1 MIQHFLAQLQLQ
13 AQPKNN
19 DMNDNNDNNTND
31 DVKVEAKANDQKE
44 RQQSNQSQSTQA
56 THLDTPFKLPMQY
69 LPDDQLCAIDK
80 SVLSD
85 LELIEC
91 TKPVNNTNNSA
102 NDNTATES
110 RPMYAHVFQPQS
122 AFAKRYLG
130 MWAKQFTT
138 SVPHLQDMQR
148 FIASVSKTQDPTND
162 SDHDHDRIEAI
173 WTRIK
178 TDAAFRDKFNYI
190 DYAPLDM
197 LNRSPAFLQ
206 CYSMYNLF
214 SPLLSFLMP
223 VIMLIVPFFLLKL
236 QGVPIS
242 MPTYFGIIKM
252 MLSQHAVGKLIFD
265 MSSVSWDKRI
275 YILVSVVFYVV
286 QMYQN
291 VVSCHRFYRNTF
303 LVHDDLTAIRAYAEA
318 TIKKMC
324 AFAGH
329 ALTCG
334 GTFGP
339 FLSDLQKNRE
349 QLERMV
355 AALDRIDAPALTAKK
370 CLQIGYVMQQYYA
383 VFSDAG
389 IAACMQYSF
398 GFNAFAEHMAQFG
411 ALIASNKVAACDFV
425 SKSRTADAEDA
436 DAEDK
441 KKKDKK
447 KNKDKKKKE
456 EANCTTIVNGYYVA
470 TALNDDSSALGPV
483 KNTVSLDKRLVI
495 TGPNASGKTTILKM
509 TMLNILFSQQLG
521 YGFYEAGTRI
531 RPYHQLHSYLN
542 IPDTSGRDSLFQA
555 ESRRCKEILDKLT
568 EGQQATTGSSTGG
581 GQSPPVRHFC
591 IFDELYSGTNPYE
604 AIASA
609 YGYIMH
615 LAKHDSVDFMLTTH
629 YIQLCKL
636 FQQDESKSESDKREK
651 IANKAPSGTTTS
663 ENSNSN
669 SNSNSNYGT
678 NKIQNLHMEVAD
690 RGNYDFNYLYTLR
703 PGISSIKGG
712 IKVLYDLQY
721 PASIVD
727 ATRRIL
733 STL

>member
-1 MIQHFLAQLQLQ
+1 M
-13 AQPKNN
+13 
-19 DMNDNNDNNTND
+19 
-31 DVKVEAKANDQKE
+31 
-44 RQQSNQSQSTQA
+44 
-56 THLDTPFKLPMQY
+56 HLDTPFKLPMEY
-69 LPDDQLCAIDK
+69 LPEDQLCLIDK
-80 SVLSD
+80 SVLTD

-91 TKPVNNTNNSA
+91 TKQVNDTTSA
-102 NDNTATES
+102 KNDAKNEPES
-110 RPMYAHVFQPQS
+110 NESNDKSMYAHVFQPQS

-138 SVPHLQDMQR
+138 SVPHLQDTQR
-148 FIASVSKTQDPTND
+148 FIASVSKDKSRDDD
-162 SDHDHDRIEAI
+162 SLIDHDKIEAI

-178 TDAAFRDKFNYI
+178 TDASFRDKFNYI
-190 DYAPLDM
+190 DYAPLDA
-197 LNRSPAFLQ
+197 LNRSSTFLQ

-236 QGVPIS
+236 QGVPITL
-242 MPTYFGIIKM
+242 PTYFGIIKL
-252 MLSQHAVGKLIFD
+252 MLSQHAIGKLIFD
-265 MSSVSWDKRI
+265 MSAVSWDKRI
-275 YILVSVVFYVV
+275 YILVSVVFYIV

-303 LVHDDLTAIRAYAEA
+303 LVHDDLAAIRAYADA
-318 TIKKMC
+318 TIQKMRQ
-324 AFAGH
+324 FAAH
-329 ALTCG
+329 ALACG
-334 GTFGP
+334 DTYAP
-339 FLSDLQKNRE
+339 FAADLQKNRE

-355 AALDRIDAPALTAKK
+355 AALDRIDPPALTAKK

-383 VFSDAG
+383 VFSDAS

-398 GFNAFAEHMAQFG
+398 GFNAFAEHVAHFG
-411 ALIASNKVAACDFV
+411 ELLQSKRVAACDFV
-425 SKSRTADAEDA
+425 DEDKANAEQAQEQEQEKKDK
-436 DAEDK
+436 K
-441 KKKDKK
+441 KKKDKDNK
-447 KNKDKKKKE
+447 KDNKTTN
-456 EANCTTIVNGYYVA
+456 ATQCTEIVNGYYVA
-470 TALNDDSSALGPV
+470 TALSDDSSALGPV

-521 YGFYEAGTRI
+521 HGFYEAGTRI

-555 ESRRCKEILDKLT
+555 ESRRCKEILDKLSG
-568 EGQQATTGSSTGG
+568 GQQAPKTSTEE
-581 GQSPPVRHFC
+581 GQCGQRHFC

-615 LAKHDSVDFMLTTH
+615 LTKHDNVDFMLTTH

-636 FQQDESKSESDKREK
+636 FQPCKLFDQQKTESETDKREK
-651 IANKAPSGTTTS
+651 TAN
-663 ENSNSN
+663 NSTDVKEVKEVKEVNE
-669 SNSNSNYGT
+669 T
-678 NKIQNLHMEVAD
+678 NKIRNLHMDVAD
-690 RGNYDFNYLYTLR
+690 RGNYDFKYLYTLR
-703 PGISSIKGG
+703 PGISGIKGG

>member
-13 AQPKNN
+13 AHHPQDIPPKKNE
-19 DMNDNNDNNTND
+19 DAQT
-31 DVKVEAKANDQKE
+31 
-44 RQQSNQSQSTQA
+44 QSQSNDQQSTQSN
-56 THLDTPFKLPMQY
+56 HLDTPFKLPMQY

-80 SVLSD
+80 SVLAD

-91 TKPVNNTNNSA
+91 TNPVNNANSA
-102 NDNTATES
+102 NDNATES

-148 FIASVSKTQDPTND
+148 FIAAISKNPTQDPTND
-162 SDHDHDRIEAI
+162 SECDGIEAI

-178 TDAAFRDKFNYI
+178 TDAGFHDKFNFI

-197 LNRSPAFLQ
+197 LNRSPTFLQ

-214 SPLLSFLMP
+214 SPVLSFLMP

-236 QGVPIS
+236 QNIPIT
-242 MPTYFGIIKM
+242 MPTYFSIIKM
-252 MLSQHAVGKLIFD
+252 MLSQHAVGKLMFD
-265 MSSVSWDKRI
+265 MNAVGWDKRI
-275 YILVSVVFYVV
+275 YIMVSVVFYVV

-303 LVHDDLTAIRAYAEA
+303 LVHDDLAAIRAYAEA
-318 TIKKMC
+318 TIRKMR

-334 GTFGP
+334 DTIGP

-349 QLERMV
+349 QLECMV

-398 GFNAFAEHMAQFG
+398 GFNAFAEHMTHFG
-411 ALIASNKVAACDFV
+411 ALLASNKVSACEFV
-425 SKSRTADAEDA
+425 TKPKPEDA
-436 DAEDK
+436 DDNDDKNKKDK
-441 KKKDKK
+441 KDKKDKK
-447 KNKDKKKKE
+447 KKKKE
-456 EANCTTIVNGYYVA
+456 ETPANHSTIVNGYYVA
-470 TALNDDSSALGPV
+470 TAIDAANGLLTPV

-509 TMLNILFSQQLG
+509 TLLNILFSQQLG

-531 RPYHQLHSYLN
+531 CPYHQLHSYLN

-568 EGQQATTGSSTGG
+568 PGNDSDDICR
-581 GQSPPVRHFC
+581 RHFC

-615 LAKHDSVDFMLTTH
+615 LTKHDNVDFMLTTH

-636 FQQDESKSESDKREK
+636 FQQEKPNSESDKREK
-651 IANKAPSGTTTS
+651 INNNVNSEEPSIS
-663 ENSNSN
+663 EIS
-669 SNSNSNYGT
+669 GI

-703 PGISSIKGG
+703 PGISAIQGG

-721 PASIVD
+721 PASIVET
-727 ATRRIL
+727 TRRIL

>member
-1 MIQHFLAQLQLQ
+1 MIQHLLAKLHVSNMQQK
-13 AQPKNN
+13 PKESKEEPAHVSNASP
-19 DMNDNNDNNTND
+19 TNPD
-31 DVKVEAKANDQKE
+31 TNATNPTNANPTNSDAIKLD
-44 RQQSNQSQSTQA
+44 
-56 THLDTPFKLPMQY
+56 HLDTPFKLPMEY
-69 LPDDQLCAIDK
+69 LPQDQLCSIDK

-91 TKPVNNTNNSA
+91 TKQVNDTNYVKN
-102 NDNTATES
+102 ES
-110 RPMYAHVFQPQS
+110 NKSNESKSMYAHVFQPQS

-138 SVPHLQDMQR
+138 SVPHLQDTQR
-148 FIASVSKTQDPTND
+148 FIASVSKDND
-162 SDHDHDRIEAI
+162 DTLTDFDKVEAI

-178 TDAAFRDKFNYI
+178 TDASFRDKFNYI
-190 DYAPLDM
+190 DYAPLDA
-197 LNRSPAFLQ
+197 LNRSPTFLQ

-214 SPLLSFLMP
+214 SPVLSFLMP

-236 QGVPIS
+236 QGVPITL
-242 MPTYFGIIKM
+242 PTYFGIIKL
-252 MLSQHAVGKLIFD
+252 MLSQHAIGKLLFD
-265 MSSVSWDKRI
+265 MSSVGWDKRI

-303 LVHDDLTAIRAYAEA
+303 LVHADLAAIRAYADA
-318 TIKKMC
+318 TIHKMR
-324 AFAGH
+324 AFAAH

-334 GTFGP
+334 STYAP
-339 FLSDLQKNRE
+339 FAADLQANRE

-355 AALDRIDAPALTAKK
+355 AALDRIDPPALTAKK

-383 VFSDAG
+383 VFSDASV
-389 IAACMQYSF
+389 AACMQYSF
-398 GFNAFAEHMAQFG
+398 GFNAFAEHVAHFG
-411 ALIASNKVAACDFV
+411 ALLVSNKVAACEFINENPE
-425 SKSRTADAEDA
+425 KSEKPEKPEKPEKKDK
-436 DAEDK
+436 K
-441 KKKDKK
+441 KKKDKG
-447 KNKDKKKKE
+447 KE
-456 EANCTTIVNGYYVA
+456 EGKRNHTEIVNGYYVA
-470 TALNDDSSALGPV
+470 TALSDDSSALGPV

-521 YGFYEAGTRI
+521 HGFYEAGTRI

-568 EGQQATTGSSTGG
+568 GEVPTGTTAHWGQ
-581 GQSPPVRHFC
+581 RHFC

-615 LAKHDSVDFMLTTH
+615 LTKYDGVDFMLTTH

-636 FQQDESKSESDKREK
+636 FQSQKTESESNKGEK
-651 IANKAPSGTTTS
+651 IAN
-663 ENSNSN
+663 NSTDSAEVTEVNE
-669 SNSNSNYGT
+669 T
-678 NKIQNLHMEVAD
+678 NKIRNLHMDVAD
-690 RGNYDFNYLYTLR
+690 RGNYDFKYLYTLR
-703 PGISSIKGG
+703 PGISAIKGG

-721 PASIVD
+721 PASIINN
-727 ATRRIL
+727 TRRIL

>member
-1 MIQHFLAQLQLQ
+1 MIQQLLAQLQIQ
-13 AQPKNN
+13 KQQVHVQPDEKETEINEN
-19 DMNDNNDNNTND
+19 IEN
-31 DVKVEAKANDQKE
+31 ANP
-44 RQQSNQSQSTQA
+44 
-56 THLDTPFKLPMQY
+56 THLDTPFRLPMEY
-69 LPDDQLCAIDK
+69 LPNDQLCSIDK

-91 TKPVNNTNNSA
+91 TKQINDGICAESSA
-102 NDNTATES
+102 K
-110 RPMYAHVFQPQS
+110 PMYAHVFQPQS
-122 AFAKRYLG
+122 TFAKRYLG

-138 SVPHLQDMQR
+138 SVPFLQDTQR
-148 FIASVSKTQDPTND
+148 FIASISSSKALKHD
-162 SDHDHDRIEAI
+162 SDYDRIEGI

-178 TDAAFRDKFNYI
+178 TDGGFRDKFNYI

-197 LNRSPAFLQ
+197 LNRSPTFLQ

-236 QGVPIS
+236 QGVPITL
-242 MPTYFGIIKM
+242 PTYFGIIKM
-252 MLSQHAVGKLIFD
+252 MLSQHAIGKLLFD

-303 LVHDDLTAIRAYAEA
+303 LVHEDLGAIRAYADA
-318 TIKKMC
+318 TIARMRE
-324 AFAGH
+324 FANH
-329 ALTCG
+329 ARTCG
-334 GTFGP
+334 DTFGP
-339 FLSDLQKNRE
+339 FVSDLDHNRE

-398 GFNAFAEHMAQFG
+398 GFNAYAEHMSHFVELVQ
-411 ALIASNKVAACDFV
+411 NKRVSACEFV
-425 SKSRTADAEDA
+425 SKSKAED
-436 DAEDK
+436 DKIHNDNDIK

-447 KNKDKKKKE
+447 KKKKKAE
-456 EANCTTIVNGYYVA
+456 DAAHSVIVNGYYVA
-470 TALNDDSSALGPV
+470 TALNDESNESNDKSNPV
-483 KNTVSLDKRLVI
+483 KNTVTLDKRLVI

-521 YGFYEAGTRI
+521 HGFYEAGTRI
-531 RPYHQLHSYLN
+531 CPYDQLHSYLN

-568 EGQQATTGSSTGG
+568 G

-609 YGYIMH
+609 YGYITH
-615 LAKHDSVDFMLTTH
+615 LTKLDNVDFMLTTH

-636 FQQDESKSESDKREK
+636 FESESESDKREK
-651 IANKAPSGTTTS
+651 IGN
-663 ENSNSN
+663 NSNTN
-669 SNSNSNYGT
+669 STNE

-690 RGNYDFNYLYTLR
+690 RGNYDFKYLYTLR
-703 PGISSIKGG
+703 PGISAIKGG

-721 PASIVD
+721 PASIVET
-727 ATRRIL
+727 TRRIL
-733 STL
+733 SAL

>member
-1 MIQHFLAQLQLQ
+1 
-13 AQPKNN
+13 
-19 DMNDNNDNNTND
+19 
-31 DVKVEAKANDQKE
+31 
-44 RQQSNQSQSTQA
+44 
-56 THLDTPFKLPMQY
+56 
-69 LPDDQLCAIDK
+69 
-80 SVLSD
+80 
-85 LELIEC
+85 LI
-91 TKPVNNTNNSA
+91 
-102 NDNTATES
+102 
-110 RPMYAHVFQPQS
+110 
-122 AFAKRYLG
+122 
-130 MWAKQFTT
+130 
-138 SVPHLQDMQR
+138 
-148 FIASVSKTQDPTND
+148 
-162 SDHDHDRIEAI
+162 DHDKIEAI

-178 TDAAFRDKFNYI
+178 TDASFRDKFNYI
-190 DYAPLDM
+190 DYAPLDA
-197 LNRSPAFLQ
+197 LNRSPTFLQ

-236 QGVPIS
+236 QGVPITL
-242 MPTYFGIIKM
+242 PTYFGIIKM
-252 MLSQHAVGKLIFD
+252 MLSQHAIGKLIFD
-265 MSSVSWDKRI
+265 MSSVGWDKRI
-275 YILVSVVFYVV
+275 YILVSVVFYIV

-303 LVHDDLTAIRAYAEA
+303 LVHADLAAIRAYTDA
-318 TIKKMC
+318 TIHKMR
-324 AFAGH
+324 AFAAH
-329 ALTCG
+329 ALACG
-334 GTFGP
+334 NTYAP
-339 FLSDLQKNRE
+339 FAADLQKNQE

-355 AALDRIDAPALTAKK
+355 AALDRIDPPALTAKK

-383 VFSDAG
+383 VFSDAS

-398 GFNAFAEHMAQFG
+398 GFNAFAEHVAHFG
-411 ALIASNKVAACDFV
+411 ALLHANKVAACEFINGEDQNN
-425 SKSRTADAEDA
+425 ADKEENKD
-436 DAEDK
+436 

-447 KNKDKKKKE
+447 KNKKKKE
-456 EANCTTIVNGYYVA
+456 EGKEGKQPRNHTEIVNGYYVA
-470 TALNDDSSALGPV
+470 TALSDDSSALGPV

-521 YGFYEAGTRI
+521 HGFYEAGTRI

-568 EGQQATTGSSTGG
+568 PS
-581 GQSPPVRHFC
+581 RHFC

-615 LAKHDSVDFMLTTH
+615 LTKHDNVDFMLTTH

-636 FQQDESKSESDKREK
+636 FQSQKTESESDKREK
-651 IANKAPSGTTTS
+651 IAINS
-663 ENSNSN
+663 EVNE
-669 SNSNSNYGT
+669 T
-678 NKIQNLHMEVAD
+678 NKIRNLHMDVAD
-690 RGNYDFNYLYTLR
+690 RGNYDFKYLYTLR
-703 PGISSIKGG
+703 PGISAIKGG

-733 STL
+733 TSL

>member
-1 MIQHFLAQLQLQ
+1 MQEE
-13 AQPKNN
+13 PKEPKEPNEPKETKESQEPE
-19 DMNDNNDNNTND
+19 NTNN
-31 DVKVEAKANDQKE
+31 VIN
-44 RQQSNQSQSTQA
+44 A
-56 THLDTPFKLPMQY
+56 TNVTNPTNPTNPTIHLDTPFKLPMEY
-69 LPDDQLCAIDK
+69 LPEDQLCPIDK

-91 TKPVNNTNNSA
+91 TKQVNDTSSTNNES
-102 NDNTATES
+102 NDKS
-110 RPMYAHVFQPQS
+110 MYAHVFQPQS

-138 SVPHLQDMQR
+138 SVPHLQDTQR
-148 FIASVSKTQDPTND
+148 FIASVSKDKSRDDD
-162 SDHDHDRIEAI
+162 SLIDYNKIEAI

-178 TDAAFRDKFNYI
+178 TDTSFRDKFNYI
-190 DYAPLDM
+190 DYTPLDM
-197 LNRSPAFLQ
+197 LNRSPTFLQ

-236 QGVPIS
+236 QGVPITL
-242 MPTYFGIIKM
+242 PTYFGIIKL

-265 MSSVSWDKRI
+265 MSSVGWDKRI
-275 YILVSVVFYVV
+275 YILVSVVFYIV

-303 LVHDDLTAIRAYAEA
+303 LVHDDLAAIRAYADA
-318 TIKKMC
+318 TIKKMRQ
-324 AFAGH
+324 FAAH
-329 ALTCG
+329 AITCG
-334 GTFGP
+334 DTFAP
-339 FLSDLQKNRE
+339 FAADLQKNRE

-355 AALDRIDAPALTAKK
+355 AALDRIDPPALTAKK

-383 VFSDAG
+383 VFSDAS

-398 GFNAFAEHMAQFG
+398 GFNAFAEHVAHFG
-411 ALIASNKVAACDFV
+411 ELLQNKRVAACEFV
-425 SKSRTADAEDA
+425 NTDQDKSKADQDS
-436 DAEDK
+436 DKPKK

-447 KNKDKKKKE
+447 KEEEDKKKE
-456 EANCTTIVNGYYVA
+456 EDDTVGHSRIVNGYYVA
-470 TALNDDSSALGPV
+470 TVVTDGDEPV

-521 YGFYEAGTRI
+521 HGFYEAGTRI

-568 EGQQATTGSSTGG
+568 GVPSG
-581 GQSPPVRHFC
+581 GQSPSVRHFC

-615 LAKHDSVDFMLTTH
+615 LTKHSNVDFMLTTH

-636 FQQDESKSESDKREK
+636 FEQQNSNSDSDKGEK
-651 IANKAPSGTTTS
+651 IANKSDLNECNES
-663 ENSNSN
+663 
-669 SNSNSNYGT
+669 
-678 NKIQNLHMEVAD
+678 NKIRNLHMEVAD
-690 RGNYDFNYLYTLR
+690 RGNYDFKYLYALR
-703 PGISSIKGG
+703 PGISAIKGG

-727 ATRRIL
+727 TTRHIL

>member
-1 MIQHFLAQLQLQ
+1 MIQHLLAKFQETQCD
-13 AQPKNN
+13 ANASMPNAN
-19 DMNDNNDNNTND
+19 PTN
-31 DVKVEAKANDQKE
+31 ANP
-44 RQQSNQSQSTQA
+44 S
-56 THLDTPFKLPMQY
+56 HLDTPFKLPMEY
-69 LPDDQLCAIDK
+69 LPKDQLCSIDK

-91 TKPVNNTNNSA
+91 TKTVNDSA
-102 NDNTATES
+102 NVKNDANESNTTS
-110 RPMYAHVFQPQS
+110 KSMYAHVFQPQS

-138 SVPHLQDMQR
+138 SVPHLQDTQR
-148 FIASVSKTQDPTND
+148 FIAAISKDKPEDGSLND
-162 SDHDHDRIEAI
+162 FDKVEAI

-178 TDAAFRDKFNYI
+178 TDAAFREKFNYI
-190 DYAPLDM
+190 DYAPLDA
-197 LNRSPAFLQ
+197 LNRSPTFLQ

-214 SPLLSFLMP
+214 SPVLSFLMP

-236 QGVPIS
+236 QGVPITL
-242 MPTYFGIIKM
+242 PTYFGIIKL
-252 MLSQHAVGKLIFD
+252 MLSQHAIGKLIFD

-275 YILVSVVFYVV
+275 YILVSVVFYFV

-303 LVHDDLTAIRAYAEA
+303 IVHDDLAAIRAYADA
-318 TIKKMC
+318 TIQRMR
-324 AFAGH
+324 AFAAH

-334 GTFGP
+334 DTFAP
-339 FLSDLQKNRE
+339 FAADLNRTRE

-355 AALDRIDAPALTAKK
+355 AALDRIDPPGLTAKK
-370 CLQIGYVMQQYYA
+370 CLQIGYVMEQYYA
-383 VFSDAG
+383 VFSDATVSS
-389 IAACMQYSF
+389 CMQYSF
-398 GFNAFAEHMAQFG
+398 GFNAFAEHVAHFG
-411 ALIASNKVAACDFV
+411 ALLTSNKVAACDFIEE
-425 SKSRTADAEDA
+425 KN
-436 DAEDK
+436 DK
-441 KKKDKK
+441 NKDKNNGNKKDKKKDKK
-447 KNKDKKKKE
+447 KE
-456 EANCTTIVNGYYVA
+456 EEDTNHSKIVNGYYVA
-470 TALNDDSSALGPV
+470 TVLSNESSEAGPV

-521 YGFYEAGTRI
+521 HGFYEAGTRI

-568 EGQQATTGSSTGG
+568 GSTPPSGG
-581 GQSPPVRHFC
+581 VRHFC

-615 LAKHDSVDFMLTTH
+615 LTKHDNVDFMLTTH

-636 FQQDESKSESDKREK
+636 FQPCKLLQQEKPNSESDKGEK
-651 IANKAPSGTTTS
+651 IKEYSSEPSFGS
-663 ENSNSN
+663 SNI
-669 SNSNSNYGT
+669 
-678 NKIQNLHMEVAD
+678 KNLHMEVAD
-690 RGNYDFNYLYTLR
+690 RGNYDFKYLYTLR
-703 PGISSIKGG
+703 PGISAIKGG

-727 ATRRIL
+727 DTRRIL

>member
-1 MIQHFLAQLQLQ
+1 M
-13 AQPKNN
+13 
-19 DMNDNNDNNTND
+19 
-31 DVKVEAKANDQKE
+31 E
-44 RQQSNQSQSTQA
+44 
-56 THLDTPFKLPMQY
+56 Y
-69 LPDDQLCAIDK
+69 LPKDQLCSIDK

-91 TKPVNNTNNSA
+91 TKTVNDSA
-102 NDNTATES
+102 NVKNDANESNTTS
-110 RPMYAHVFQPQS
+110 KSMYAHVFQPQS

-138 SVPHLQDMQR
+138 SVPHLQDTQR
-148 FIASVSKTQDPTND
+148 FIAAISKDKPEDGSLND
-162 SDHDHDRIEAI
+162 FDKVEAI

-178 TDAAFRDKFNYI
+178 TDAAFREKFNYI
-190 DYAPLDM
+190 DYAPLDA
-197 LNRSPAFLQ
+197 LNRSPTFLQ

-236 QGVPIS
+236 QGVPITL
-242 MPTYFGIIKM
+242 PTYFGIIKL
-252 MLSQHAVGKLIFD
+252 MLSQHAIGKLIFD

-303 LVHDDLTAIRAYAEA
+303 IVHDDLAAIRAYADA
-318 TIKKMC
+318 TIQRMR
-324 AFAGH
+324 AFAAH

-334 GTFGP
+334 DTFAP
-339 FLSDLQKNRE
+339 FAADLNRTRE

-355 AALDRIDAPALTAKK
+355 AALDRIDPPGLTAKK
-370 CLQIGYVMQQYYA
+370 CLQIGYVMEQYYA
-383 VFSDAG
+383 VFSDATVSS
-389 IAACMQYSF
+389 CMQYSF
-398 GFNAFAEHMAQFG
+398 GFNAFAEHVAHFG
-411 ALIASNKVAACDFV
+411 ALLTSNKVAACDFIEE
-425 SKSRTADAEDA
+425 KN
-436 DAEDK
+436 DK
-441 KKKDKK
+441 NKDKNNGNKKDKK
-447 KNKDKKKKE
+447 KDKKKKE
-456 EANCTTIVNGYYVA
+456 EEDPNHSKIVNGYYVA
-470 TALNDDSSALGPV
+470 TVLSNESSEAGPV

-521 YGFYEAGTRI
+521 HGFYEAGTRI

-568 EGQQATTGSSTGG
+568 GSTPPSGG
-581 GQSPPVRHFC
+581 VRHFC

-615 LAKHDSVDFMLTTH
+615 LTKHDNVDFMLTTH

-636 FQQDESKSESDKREK
+636 FQPCKLLQPEKPNSESDKGEK
-651 IANKAPSGTTTS
+651 IKEYSSEPSFGS
-663 ENSNSN
+663 SNIN
-669 SNSNSNYGT
+669 
-678 NKIQNLHMEVAD
+678 NLHMEVAD
-690 RGNYDFNYLYTLR
+690 RGNYDFKYLYTLR
-703 PGISSIKGG
+703 PGISAIKGG

-727 ATRRIL
+727 DTRRIL

>member
-1 MIQHFLAQLQLQ
+1 MILAKFQV
-13 AQPKNN
+13 KK
-19 DMNDNNDNNTND
+19 DTNETNET
-31 DVKVEAKANDQKE
+31 KEAYPGKAV
-44 RQQSNQSQSTQA
+44 
-56 THLDTPFKLPMQY
+56 HLDTPFKLPIEY
-69 LPDDQLCAIDK
+69 LPKEQLHSIDK

-91 TKPVNNTNNSA
+91 TKQVNNNSNSNSNNNNNA
-102 NDNTATES
+102 NNANNATES
-110 RPMYAHVFQPQS
+110 KSMYTHVFQPQS

-138 SVPHLQDMQR
+138 SVPHLQDTQR
-148 FIASVSKTQDPTND
+148 FIAAISKDKDKDKPDENSLID
-162 SDHDHDRIEAI
+162 YDKIEAI

-178 TDAAFRDKFNYI
+178 TDASFRDKFNYI

-197 LNRSPAFLQ
+197 LNRSSAFLQ
-206 CYSMYNLF
+206 FYSIYNLF

-242 MPTYFGIIKM
+242 MPTYFGIIKL
-252 MLSQHAVGKLIFD
+252 MLSQHAIGKLIFD
-265 MSSVSWDKRI
+265 MSSVGWDKRI

-303 LVHDDLTAIRAYAEA
+303 LVHDDLAAIRAYADA
-318 TIKKMC
+318 TIKKMR
-324 AFAGH
+324 AFAAH
-329 ALTCG
+329 ALTSG
-334 GTFGP
+334 DTFAP
-339 FLSDLQKNRE
+339 FAADLQKNRE

-355 AALDRIDAPALTAKK
+355 AALDCIDPPGLSVKK
-370 CLQIGYVMQQYYA
+370 CMQIGYVMQQYYA

-398 GFNAFAEHMAQFG
+398 GFNAFAEHVTHFG
-411 ALIASNKVAACDFV
+411 ELLQAKRVSACEFTDIAKANNSNNSNNS
-425 SKSRTADAEDA
+425 SKKDKK
-436 DAEDK
+436 DK

-447 KNKDKKKKE
+447 KE
-456 EANCTTIVNGYYVA
+456 EEEEEEDALGHTKIVNGYYVA
-470 TALNDDSSALGPV
+470 TVVSDGLQPV
-483 KNTVSLDKRLVI
+483 KNTVSLNKRLVI

-531 RPYHQLHSYLN
+531 HPYHHLHSYLN

-555 ESRRCKEILDKLT
+555 ESRRCKEILDKL
-568 EGQQATTGSSTGG
+568 SGG
-581 GQSPPVRHFC
+581 KRHFC

-609 YGYIMH
+609 YGYITH
-615 LAKHDSVDFMLTTH
+615 LNKNVNVDFMLTTH

-636 FQQDESKSESDKREK
+636 FEQQKTDSESDKREK
-651 IANKAPSGTTTS
+651 IV
-663 ENSNSN
+663 
-669 SNSNSNYGT
+669 
-678 NKIQNLHMEVAD
+678 NKINTINTINTIKNLHMEVTD
-690 RGNYDFNYLYTLR
+690 RGDYDFKYLYTLR
-703 PGISSIKGG
+703 PGISTIKGG
-712 IKVLYDLQY
+712 VKVLYDLQY
-721 PASIVD
+721 PAAIIDV
-727 ATRRIL
+727 TREIL
-733 STL
+733 KTI

>member
-1 MIQHFLAQLQLQ
+1 MIQHLLAKLQIQ
-13 AQPKNN
+13 KQQPH
-19 DMNDNNDNNTND
+19 
-31 DVKVEAKANDQKE
+31 VQKE
-44 RQQSNQSQSTQA
+44 EPDEKETEIKENIA
-56 THLDTPFKLPMQY
+56 NVENVNVLNPTHLDTPFKLPMEY
-69 LPDDQLCAIDK
+69 LPNDQLCSIDK

-91 TKPVNNTNNSA
+91 TKQINNGT
-102 NDNTATES
+102 TVTES
-110 RPMYAHVFQPQS
+110 SAKPMYAHVFQPQS

-138 SVPHLQDMQR
+138 SVPHLQDTQR
-148 FIASVSKTQDPTND
+148 FIASVSGSKALKHD
-162 SDHDHDRIEAI
+162 SDYDRIEAI

-197 LNRSPAFLQ
+197 LNRSPTFLQ

-214 SPLLSFLMP
+214 SPVLSFLMP

-236 QGVPIS
+236 QGVPIT

-252 MLSQHAVGKLIFD
+252 MLSQHAIGKLLFD

-303 LVHDDLTAIRAYAEA
+303 LVHDDLATIRAYADD
-318 TIKKMC
+318 TIHKMRE
-324 AFAGH
+324 FA
-329 ALTCG
+329 ANARVAG
-334 GTFGP
+334 GTYVP
-339 FLSDLQKNRE
+339 FLSDLDRNRE
-349 QLERMV
+349 QMERMV

-389 IAACMQYSF
+389 IASCMQYSF
-398 GFNAFAEHMAQFG
+398 GFNAFAEHMAHFG
-411 ALIASNKVAACDFV
+411 TLLREGHVAACDFIDRAKMQDE
-425 SKSRTADAEDA
+425 SQQSPPKQ
-436 DAEDK
+436 
-441 KKKDKK
+441 KDKK
-447 KNKDKKKKE
+447 KRDKKDKQDKNNN
-456 EANCTTIVNGYYVA
+456 AGNHSIIVNGYYIA
-470 TALNDDSSALGPV
+470 TAINEESHNESNDTNGPI

-521 YGFYEAGTRI
+521 YGFYETGTRI
-531 RPYHQLHSYLN
+531 CPYHQLHSYLN

-568 EGQQATTGSSTGG
+568 LTSDTGNDC
-581 GQSPPVRHFC
+581 RHFC

-615 LAKHDSVDFMLTTH
+615 LAKHDNVDFMLTTH

-636 FQQDESKSESDKREK
+636 FESESATTPSDRGDK
-651 IANKAPSGTTTS
+651 IH
-663 ENSNSN
+663 
-669 SNSNSNYGT
+669 
-678 NKIQNLHMEVAD
+678 NLHMEVAD
-690 RGNYDFNYLYTLR
+690 RGNYDFKYLYTLR
-703 PGISSIKGG
+703 PGISGIKGG

-721 PASIVD
+721 PASIVET
-727 ATRRIL
+727 TRRIL
-733 STL
+733 SAI

>member
-1 MIQHFLAQLQLQ
+1 MIQHLLARLQLKPQ
-13 AQPKNN
+13 
-19 DMNDNNDNNTND
+19 
-31 DVKVEAKANDQKE
+31 VKQDHAQKE
-44 RQQSNQSQSTQA
+44 EPAEKETGDVPNA
-56 THLDTPFKLPMQY
+56 NAKLTHLNTPFKLPMEY
-69 LPDDQLCAIDK
+69 LGKDLLHAIDK

-91 TKPVNNTNNSA
+91 TKPVNNTNSANTNA
-102 NDNTATES
+102 NDNANES
-110 RPMYAHVFQPQS
+110 KPMYNHVFQPQS
-122 AFAKRYLG
+122 TFAKRYLG

-138 SVPHLQDMQR
+138 SVPFLQDTQR
-148 FIASVSKTQDPTND
+148 FIASVSKTQSQTCQT
-162 SDHDHDRIEAI
+162 DHDQIETI

-178 TDAAFRDKFNYI
+178 TDAGFHDKFNYI

-197 LNRSPAFLQ
+197 LNRSPTFLQ

-214 SPLLSFLMP
+214 SPVLSFLMP
-223 VIMLIVPFFLLKL
+223 VLMLIVPFFLLKI
-236 QGVPIS
+236 QGIPIT
-242 MPTYFGIIKM
+242 MPKYFGIIKM
-252 MLSQHAVGKLIFD
+252 MLSQHAVGKLLFD

-275 YILVSVVFYVV
+275 YILVSAVFYVV

-303 LVHDDLTAIRAYAEA
+303 LVHNDLVAIRAYADE
-318 TIKKMC
+318 TIKKMRE
-324 AFAGH
+324 FAGH

-334 GTFGP
+334 DTFGP
-339 FLSDLQKNRE
+339 FLSDLNHNRE

-355 AALDRIDAPALTAKK
+355 AALDRIDALALTAKK

-411 ALIASNKVAACDFV
+411 ALIQNKRVAACDFV
-425 SKSRTADAEDA
+425 AKPKPKTKDE
-436 DAEDK
+436 EVQP

-447 KNKDKKKKE
+447 RDKKRDNQKKAE
-456 EANCTTIVNGYYVA
+456 EDAVQGTIIVNGYYVA
-470 TALNDDSSALGPV
+470 TVVNDSVDDDAEIGPV
-483 KNTVSLDKRLVI
+483 KNTVSLGKRLVI

-521 YGFYEAGTRI
+521 YGFYESGTRI
-531 RPYHQLHSYLN
+531 CPYHQLHSYLN

-568 EGQQATTGSSTGG
+568 STNDDGDADANC
-581 GQSPPVRHFC
+581 RHLC

-615 LAKHDSVDFMLTTH
+615 LTKHDNVDFMLTTH

-636 FQQDESKSESDKREK
+636 FESDKREK
-651 IANKAPSGTTTS
+651 IGDNSGTEPNEKET
-663 ENSNSN
+663 NSL
-669 SNSNSNYGT
+669 

-690 RGNYDFNYLYTLR
+690 RGNYDFKYLYTLR
-703 PGISSIKGG
+703 PGISVIKGG
-712 IKVLYDLQY
+712 VKVLYDLQY
-721 PASIVD
+721 PASIVET
-727 ATRRIL
+727 TRRIL
-733 STL
+733 SAI

>member
-1 MIQHFLAQLQLQ
+1 MHYLLSFVVVNQMIQHFLAQLQLQ

-31 DVKVEAKANDQKE
+31 DVKVEAKANEKANE
-44 RQQSNQSQSTQA
+44 KAN
-56 THLDTPFKLPMQY
+56 HLHTPFKLPMQY
-69 LPDDQLCAIDK
+69 LPDDQLCTIDK
-80 SVLSD
+80 SVLAD

-91 TKPVNNTNNSA
+91 TKPVNNTNSA

-110 RPMYAHVFQPQS
+110 RPMYAHMFQPQS

-138 SVPHLQDMQR
+138 SVPHLQDTQR
-148 FIASVSKTQDPTND
+148 FIAAISKNHPQDPTTND
-162 SDHDHDRIEAI
+162 SDSDHDRIEAI

-178 TDAAFRDKFNYI
+178 TDASFHDKFNYI

-197 LNRSPAFLQ
+197 LNRSPTFLQ

-236 QGVPIS
+236 QGVTITMS
-242 MPTYFGIIKM
+242 AYFGIIKM
-252 MLSQHAVGKLIFD
+252 MLSQHAVGKLLFD
-265 MSSVSWDKRI
+265 MSAVGWDKRI

-303 LVHDDLTAIRAYAEA
+303 LVHEDLAAIRTYANE
-318 TIKKMC
+318 TIRKMRE
-324 AFAGH
+324 FINH

-334 GTFGP
+334 DTYAP
-339 FLSDLQKNRE
+339 FVSELDRNRE

-355 AALDRIDAPALTAKK
+355 AALDRVDAPALTAKK

-398 GFNAFAEHMAQFG
+398 GFNAFAEHMVHFG
-411 ALIASNKVAACDFV
+411 ALIREGRVSACDFV
-425 SKSRTADAEDA
+425 SKSKTEDA
-436 DAEDK
+436 DDDNDDK
-441 KKKDKK
+441 KKKDA
-447 KNKDKKKKE
+447 KKKKKKG
-456 EANCTTIVNGYYVA
+456 EAATHESNHTKIVNGYYVA
-470 TALNDDSSALGPV
+470 TAINESDNASDGGGPV

-521 YGFYEAGTRI
+521 HGFYEAGTRI
-531 RPYHQLHSYLN
+531 CPYHQLHSYLN

-555 ESRRCKEILDKLT
+555 ESRRCK
-568 EGQQATTGSSTGG
+568 
-581 GQSPPVRHFC
+581 
-591 IFDELYSGTNPYE
+591 
-604 AIASA
+604 
-609 YGYIMH
+609 
-615 LAKHDSVDFMLTTH
+615 
-629 YIQLCKL
+629 
-636 FQQDESKSESDKREK
+636 
-651 IANKAPSGTTTS
+651 
-663 ENSNSN
+663 
-669 SNSNSNYGT
+669 
-678 NKIQNLHMEVAD
+678 
-690 RGNYDFNYLYTLR
+690 
-703 PGISSIKGG
+703 
-712 IKVLYDLQY
+712 
-721 PASIVD
+721 
-727 ATRRIL
+727 
-733 STL
+733 

>member
-1 MIQHFLAQLQLQ
+1 M
-13 AQPKNN
+13 
-19 DMNDNNDNNTND
+19 
-31 DVKVEAKANDQKE
+31 E
-44 RQQSNQSQSTQA
+44 
-56 THLDTPFKLPMQY
+56 Y
-69 LPDDQLCAIDK
+69 LPEDQLCPIDK

-91 TKPVNNTNNSA
+91 TKQVNDTSSTNNES
-102 NDNTATES
+102 NDKS
-110 RPMYAHVFQPQS
+110 MYAHVFQPQS

-138 SVPHLQDMQR
+138 SVPHLQDTQR
-148 FIASVSKTQDPTND
+148 FIASVSKDKSRDDD
-162 SDHDHDRIEAI
+162 SLIDFDKVEAI

-178 TDAAFRDKFNYI
+178 TDASFRDKFNYI
-190 DYAPLDM
+190 DYAPLDA
-197 LNRSPAFLQ
+197 LNRSPTFLQ

-214 SPLLSFLMP
+214 SPVLSFLMP

-236 QGVPIS
+236 QGVPITL
-242 MPTYFGIIKM
+242 PAYFGIIKM
-252 MLSQHAVGKLIFD
+252 MLSQHAIGKLIFD
-265 MSSVSWDKRI
+265 MSSVGWDKRI
-275 YILVSVVFYVV
+275 YILVSVVFYIV

-303 LVHDDLTAIRAYAEA
+303 LVHADLAAIRAYADA
-318 TIKKMC
+318 TIHKMRT
-324 AFAGH
+324 FAAH
-329 ALTCG
+329 ALACG
-334 GTFGP
+334 ETYAP
-339 FLSDLQKNRE
+339 FAADLQRNRE

-355 AALDRIDAPALTAKK
+355 AALDRIDPPALTAKK

-383 VFSDAG
+383 VFSDAS

-398 GFNAFAEHMAQFG
+398 GFNAFAEHVAHFG
-411 ALIASNKVAACDFV
+411 ELLQNKRVAACEFIN
-425 SKSRTADAEDA
+425 EDQ
-436 DAEDK
+436 DNQDNQPDK
-441 KKKDKK
+441 NKKKDKK
-447 KNKDKKKKE
+447 KDKKKEKKKE
-456 EANCTTIVNGYYVA
+456 EAHSKIVNGYYLA
-470 TALNDDSSALGPV
+470 TVVTDGDEPV

-521 YGFYEAGTRI
+521 HGFYEAGTRI

-555 ESRRCKEILDKLT
+555 ESRRCKEILDKLSG
-568 EGQQATTGSSTGG
+568 E
-581 GQSPPVRHFC
+581 QSPPVRHFC

-615 LAKHDSVDFMLTTH
+615 LTKHDNVDFMLTTH

-636 FQQDESKSESDKREK
+636 FQSQNSKSESDKGEK
-651 IANKAPSGTTTS
+651 IAN
-663 ENSNSN
+663 NSTEVKEVNE
-669 SNSNSNYGT
+669 T
-678 NKIQNLHMEVAD
+678 NKIRNLHMDVAD
-690 RGNYDFNYLYTLR
+690 RGNYDFKYLYTLR
-703 PGISSIKGG
+703 PGISAIKGG

-733 STL
+733 TSL

>member
-1 MIQHFLAQLQLQ
+1 M
-13 AQPKNN
+13 
-19 DMNDNNDNNTND
+19 
-31 DVKVEAKANDQKE
+31 E
-44 RQQSNQSQSTQA
+44 
-56 THLDTPFKLPMQY
+56 Y
-69 LPDDQLCAIDK
+69 LPKDQLCSIDK

-91 TKPVNNTNNSA
+91 TKTVNDSA
-102 NDNTATES
+102 NVKNDANESNTTS
-110 RPMYAHVFQPQS
+110 KSMYAHVFQPQS

-138 SVPHLQDMQR
+138 SVPHLQDTQR
-148 FIASVSKTQDPTND
+148 FIAAISKDKPEDGSLND
-162 SDHDHDRIEAI
+162 FDKVEAI

-178 TDAAFRDKFNYI
+178 TDAAFREKFNYI
-190 DYAPLDM
+190 DYAPLDA
-197 LNRSPAFLQ
+197 LNRSPTFLQ

-214 SPLLSFLMP
+214 SPVLSFLMP

-236 QGVPIS
+236 QGVPITL
-242 MPTYFGIIKM
+242 PTYFGIIKL
-252 MLSQHAVGKLIFD
+252 MLSQHAIGKLIFD

-303 LVHDDLTAIRAYAEA
+303 IVHDDLAAIRAYADA
-318 TIKKMC
+318 TIQRMR
-324 AFAGH
+324 AFAAH

-334 GTFGP
+334 DTFAP
-339 FLSDLQKNRE
+339 FAADLNRTRE

-355 AALDRIDAPALTAKK
+355 AALDRIDPPGLTAKK
-370 CLQIGYVMQQYYA
+370 CLQIGYVMEQYYA
-383 VFSDAG
+383 VFSDATVSS
-389 IAACMQYSF
+389 CMQYSF
-398 GFNAFAEHMAQFG
+398 GFNAFAEHVAHFG
-411 ALIASNKVAACDFV
+411 ALLTSNKVAACDFIEE
-425 SKSRTADAEDA
+425 KN
-436 DAEDK
+436 DK
-441 KKKDKK
+441 NKDKNNGNKKDKK
-447 KNKDKKKKE
+447 KDKKKKE
-456 EANCTTIVNGYYVA
+456 EEDPNHSKIVNGYYVA
-470 TALNDDSSALGPV
+470 TVLSNESSEAGPV

-521 YGFYEAGTRI
+521 HGFYEAGTRI

-568 EGQQATTGSSTGG
+568 GSTPPSGG
-581 GQSPPVRHFC
+581 VRHFC

-615 LAKHDSVDFMLTTH
+615 LTKHDNVDFMLTTH

-636 FQQDESKSESDKREK
+636 FQPCKLLQPEKPNSESDKGEK
-651 IANKAPSGTTTS
+651 IKEYSSEPSFGS
-663 ENSNSN
+663 SNIN
-669 SNSNSNYGT
+669 
-678 NKIQNLHMEVAD
+678 NLHMEVAD
-690 RGNYDFNYLYTLR
+690 RGNYDFKYLYTLR
-703 PGISSIKGG
+703 PGISAIKGG

-727 ATRRIL
+727 DTRRIL

>member
-1 MIQHFLAQLQLQ
+1 MIQHLLAKFHVSNMQ
-13 AQPKNN
+13 
-19 DMNDNNDNNTND
+19 
-31 DVKVEAKANDQKE
+31 EEQKE
-44 RQQSNQSQSTQA
+44 THEPDTSPKPDAMNLD
-56 THLDTPFKLPMQY
+56 HLDTPFKLPMEY
-69 LPDDQLCAIDK
+69 LPQDQLCPIDK

-91 TKPVNNTNNSA
+91 TKQVNDTTSA
-102 NDNTATES
+102 KNDANES
-110 RPMYAHVFQPQS
+110 NDKSMYAHVFQPQS

-138 SVPHLQDMQR
+138 SVPHLQDTQR
-148 FIASVSKTQDPTND
+148 FIASVSKDKD
-162 SDHDHDRIEAI
+162 KLDHGADFDKLEAI

-178 TDAAFRDKFNYI
+178 TDASFRDKFNYI
-190 DYAPLDM
+190 DYAPLDA
-197 LNRSPAFLQ
+197 LNRSPTFLQ

-214 SPLLSFLMP
+214 SPVLSFLMP

-236 QGVPIS
+236 QGVPITL
-242 MPTYFGIIKM
+242 PTYFGIIKL
-252 MLSQHAVGKLIFD
+252 MLSQHAIGKLMFD
-265 MSSVSWDKRI
+265 MSSVGWDKRI

-303 LVHDDLTAIRAYAEA
+303 LVHDDLAAIRAYADA
-318 TIKKMC
+318 TIHKMRT
-324 AFAGH
+324 FAAH

-334 GTFGP
+334 STFAP
-339 FLSDLQKNRE
+339 FATDLQKNRE

-355 AALDRIDAPALTAKK
+355 AALDRIDPPALTAKK

-383 VFSDAG
+383 VFSNAS

-398 GFNAFAEHMAQFG
+398 GFNAFAEHVAHFG
-411 ALIASNKVAACDFV
+411 ELLQANKVAACEFINQAQDDN
-425 SKSRTADAEDA
+425 SEKKD
-436 DAEDK
+436 

-447 KNKDKKKKE
+447 DNKKDKKKE
-456 EANCTTIVNGYYVA
+456 EDDTFSHSRIVNGYYVA
-470 TALNDDSSALGPV
+470 TALSDDSSALGPV

-521 YGFYEAGTRI
+521 HGFYEAGTRI

-555 ESRRCKEILDKLT
+555 ESRRCKEILDKL
-568 EGQQATTGSSTGG
+568 SG

-615 LAKHDSVDFMLTTH
+615 LTKHDNVDFMLTTH

-636 FQQDESKSESDKREK
+636 FEQQKPNPESDKGEK
-651 IANKAPSGTTTS
+651 IVNKST
-663 ENSNSN
+663 ELKE
-669 SNSNSNYGT
+669 T
-678 NKIQNLHMEVAD
+678 NKLQNLHMEVAD
-690 RGNYDFNYLYTLR
+690 RGNYDFKYLYTLR
-703 PGISSIKGG
+703 PGISAIKGG

>member
-1 MIQHFLAQLQLQ
+1 MIQHLLAKIHILKTQEE
-13 AQPKNN
+13 PKENHETHEDTPPIAN
-19 DMNDNNDNNTND
+19 PNPNATNPT
-31 DVKVEAKANDQKE
+31 N
-44 RQQSNQSQSTQA
+44 A
-56 THLDTPFKLPMQY
+56 TNLAHLDTPFKLPMEY
-69 LPDDQLCAIDK
+69 LSADVLHPIDR

-91 TKPVNNTNNSA
+91 TKQVNDGNHAKNHH
-102 NDNTATES
+102 ATVVQPN
-110 RPMYAHVFQPQS
+110 PMYNHVFQPRS

-138 SVPHLQDMQR
+138 SVPHLQDTQR
-148 FIASVSKTQDPTND
+148 FIASVSKDDDND
-162 SDHDHDRIEAI
+162 DHGADFDNVEAI
-173 WTRIK
+173 WSRIK
-178 TDAAFRDKFNYI
+178 TDASFRDKFNYI
-190 DYAPLDM
+190 DYAPLDA
-197 LNRSPAFLQ
+197 LNRSPTFLQ

-214 SPLLSFLMP
+214 SPVLSFLMP

-236 QGVPIS
+236 QGVPITL
-242 MPTYFGIIKM
+242 PTYFGIIKM
-252 MLSQHAVGKLIFD
+252 MLSQHAIGKLMFD
-265 MSSVSWDKRI
+265 MSSVGWDKRI

-303 LVHDDLTAIRAYAEA
+303 LVHDDLAAIRAYADA
-318 TIKKMC
+318 TIKRMRE
-324 AFAGH
+324 FGTH
-329 ALTCG
+329 ALASGETYAV
-334 GTFGP
+334 FAA
-339 FLSDLQKNRE
+339 DLERNRE

-355 AALDRIDAPALTAKK
+355 AALDRIDPPALTAKK

-383 VFSDAG
+383 VFADAG
-389 IAACMQYSF
+389 IGACMQYSF
-398 GFNAFAEHMAQFG
+398 GFNAFAEHVTHFG
-411 ALIASNKVAACDFV
+411 ALLASNKVAACEFITPDQG
-425 SKSRTADAEDA
+425 KQDKQDKQYKQ
-436 DAEDK
+436 DKNDK
-441 KKKDKK
+441 KKAK
-447 KNKDKKKKE
+447 KKKKE
-456 EANCTTIVNGYYVA
+456 EADDATKYTNHSKIVNGYYVA
-470 TALNDDSSALGPV
+470 TVLTDDSSQPV

-521 YGFYEAGTRI
+521 HGFYEAGTRI

-568 EGQQATTGSSTGG
+568 GTGGQQEPTGTTTHWGCGG
-581 GQSPPVRHFC
+581 PCPPVRHFC

-615 LAKHDSVDFMLTTH
+615 LTKYDGVDFMLTTH
-629 YIQLCKL
+629 YIQLCNL
-636 FQQDESKSESDKREK
+636 FQQEKPNSESDKGEK
-651 IANKAPSGTTTS
+651 IKEYSASV
-663 ENSNSN
+663 
-669 SNSNSNYGT
+669 GT
-678 NKIQNLHMEVAD
+678 NKIRNLHMDVAD
-690 RGNYDFNYLYTLR
+690 RGNYDFKYLYALR

>member
-1 MIQHFLAQLQLQ
+1 
-13 AQPKNN
+13 
-19 DMNDNNDNNTND
+19 
-31 DVKVEAKANDQKE
+31 
-44 RQQSNQSQSTQA
+44 
-56 THLDTPFKLPMQY
+56 
-69 LPDDQLCAIDK
+69 
-80 SVLSD
+80 
-85 LELIEC
+85 
-91 TKPVNNTNNSA
+91 
-102 NDNTATES
+102 
-110 RPMYAHVFQPQS
+110 
-122 AFAKRYLG
+122 
-130 MWAKQFTT
+130 
-138 SVPHLQDMQR
+138 
-148 FIASVSKTQDPTND
+148 
-162 SDHDHDRIEAI
+162 
-173 WTRIK
+173 
-178 TDAAFRDKFNYI
+178 
-190 DYAPLDM
+190 
-197 LNRSPAFLQ
+197 
-206 CYSMYNLF
+206 MYNLF

-236 QGVPIS
+236 QGVPITL
-242 MPTYFGIIKM
+242 PTYFGIIKM
-252 MLSQHAVGKLIFD
+252 MLSQHAIGKLLFD

-303 LVHDDLTAIRAYAEA
+303 LVHEDLAAIRAYADE
-318 TIKKMC
+318 TIHKMR

-329 ALTCG
+329 ARVAG

-339 FLSDLQKNRE
+339 FVSDLDCNRE

-398 GFNAFAEHMAQFG
+398 GFNAYAEHMAHFG
-411 ALIASNKVAACDFV
+411 ALIQTKRVAACEFV
-425 SKSRTADAEDA
+425 SKSKAED
-436 DAEDK
+436 DK
-441 KKKDKK
+441 MKKDIKKKDKK
-447 KNKDKKKKE
+447 KKKKVE
-456 EANCTTIVNGYYVA
+456 DAAQNSHSVIVNGYYVA
-470 TALNDDSSALGPV
+470 TALNDESNALGPV

-521 YGFYEAGTRI
+521 HGFYEAGTRI
-531 RPYHQLHSYLN
+531 CPYDQLHSYLN

-568 EGQQATTGSSTGG
+568 GG
-581 GQSPPVRHFC
+581 VQRHFC

-609 YGYIMH
+609 YGYITH
-615 LAKHDSVDFMLTTH
+615 LTKLDNVDFMLTTH

-636 FQQDESKSESDKREK
+636 FETEKPNSESDKREK
-651 IANKAPSGTTTS
+651 ISN
-663 ENSNSN
+663 NSHTNSTN
-669 SNSNSNYGT
+669 E

-690 RGNYDFNYLYTLR
+690 RGNYDFKYLYTLR
-703 PGISSIKGG
+703 PGISAIKGG

-721 PASIVD
+721 PASIVNT
-727 ATRRIL
+727 TRRIL
-733 STL
+733 SAL

>member
-13 AQPKNN
+13 AQPINN
-19 DMNDNNDNNTND
+19 DINDNNDNND
-31 DVKVEAKANDQKE
+31 DVKVEAKAN
-44 RQQSNQSQSTQA
+44 
-56 THLDTPFKLPMQY
+56 HLDTPFKLPMQY

-80 SVLSD
+80 SVLDD

-91 TKPVNNTNNSA
+91 TKQTNNGNSNGAESNTN
-102 NDNTATES
+102 TK
-110 RPMYAHVFQPQS
+110 PMYVHMFQPQS
-122 AFAKRYLG
+122 AFAKRHLG

-138 SVPHLQDMQR
+138 SVPHLQDTQR
-148 FIASVSKTQDPTND
+148 FIAAISKNHTQDPTTND
-162 SDHDHDRIEAI
+162 SDHDRIEAI

-178 TDAAFRDKFNYI
+178 TDASFHDKFNYI

-197 LNRSPAFLQ
+197 LNRSPTFLQ

-214 SPLLSFLMP
+214 SPVLSFLMP

-236 QGVPIS
+236 QGVTITMS
-242 MPTYFGIIKM
+242 TYFGIIKM
-252 MLSQHAVGKLIFD
+252 MLSQHAVGKLLFD
-265 MSSVSWDKRI
+265 MSAVGWDKRI

-303 LVHDDLTAIRAYAEA
+303 LVHEDLAAIRTYANE
-318 TIKKMC
+318 TIRKMRE
-324 AFAGH
+324 FINH

-334 GTFGP
+334 DTYAP
-339 FLSDLQKNRE
+339 FVSELDRNRE

-355 AALDRIDAPALTAKK
+355 AALDRVDAPALTAKK

-398 GFNAFAEHMAQFG
+398 GFNAFAEHMVHFG
-411 ALIASNKVAACDFV
+411 ALIREGRVSACDFV
-425 SKSRTADAEDA
+425 SKSKTEDA
-436 DAEDK
+436 DDNDDK
-441 KKKDKK
+441 KKKDA
-447 KNKDKKKKE
+447 KKKKKKG
-456 EANCTTIVNGYYVA
+456 EAATHESNHTKIVNGYYVA
-470 TALNDDSSALGPV
+470 TAINESDNRGRGPV

-521 YGFYEAGTRI
+521 HGFYEAGTRI
-531 RPYHQLHSYLN
+531 CPYHQLHSYLN

-568 EGQQATTGSSTGG
+568 PTTTTN
-581 GQSPPVRHFC
+581 PPSVICRHFC

-615 LAKHDSVDFMLTTH
+615 LTKHDNVDFMLTTH

-636 FQQDESKSESDKREK
+636 FHQEKSNSEPDKREK
-651 IANKAPSGTTTS
+651 IANKS
-663 ENSNSN
+663 ESNESV
-669 SNSNSNYGT
+669 GT
-678 NKIQNLHMEVAD
+678 NKIRNLHMEVAD
-690 RGNYDFNYLYTLR
+690 LGNYDFKYLYTLR
-703 PGISSIKGG
+703 PGISAIKGG

-721 PASIVD
+721 PASIVET
-727 ATRRIL
+727 TRRIL
-733 STL
+733 STM

>member
-1 MIQHFLAQLQLQ
+1 MIQHLLANLQEST
-13 AQPKNN
+13 A
-19 DMNDNNDNNTND
+19 TN
-31 DVKVEAKANDQKE
+31 
-44 RQQSNQSQSTQA
+44 A
-56 THLDTPFKLPMQY
+56 TNATVSHLDTPFKLPMEY
-69 LPDDQLCAIDK
+69 LPKDMLHPIDT

-91 TKPVNNTNNSA
+91 TKQVNANAYNN
-102 NDNTATES
+102 ATES
-110 RPMYAHVFQPQS
+110 NNKPMYAHVFQPQS

-148 FIASVSKTQDPTND
+148 FIASASKDKDPQLN
-162 SDHDHDRIEAI
+162 DHDKIEAL

-178 TDAAFRDKFNYI
+178 TDASFRDKFNYI

-206 CYSMYNLF
+206 FYSIYNIF

-236 QGVPIS
+236 QRVPIS

-265 MSSVSWDKRI
+265 MSSVGWDKRI
-275 YILVSVVFYVV
+275 YILVSFVFYVV

-303 LVHDDLTAIRAYAEA
+303 LVHDDLAAIRAYADA
-318 TIKKMC
+318 TIKKMR
-324 AFAGH
+324 AFAAH
-329 ALTCG
+329 ALAAG
-334 GTFGP
+334 DTFAP
-339 FLSDLQKNRE
+339 FAADLQRNRE
-349 QLERMV
+349 QLERMM
-355 AALDRIDAPALTAKK
+355 AAFDRIDPPAMSVKK
-370 CLQIGYVMQQYYA
+370 CMQIGYVMQQYYA

-398 GFNAFAEHMAQFG
+398 GFNAFAEHVAHFG
-411 ALIASNKVAACDFV
+411 DLLQAKRVSACEFKNRSNPKD
-425 SKSRTADAEDA
+425 SNET
-436 DAEDK
+436 
-441 KKKDKK
+441 DKK
-447 KNKDKKKKE
+447 KNDKKKNDKKKTDKTE
-456 EANCTTIVNGYYVA
+456 DEGHSKIVNGYYVA
-470 TALNDDSSALGPV
+470 TVVSDGLQPV

-531 RPYHQLHSYLN
+531 CPYHHLHSYLN

-555 ESRRCKEILDKLT
+555 ESRRCKEILDKLSG
-568 EGQQATTGSSTGG
+568 GQQAPTGCG
-581 GQSPPVRHFC
+581 GQSPVRHFC

-615 LAKHDSVDFMLTTH
+615 LNKNDNVDFMLTTH

-636 FQQDESKSESDKREK
+636 FTTEKHISELDKREK
-651 IANKAPSGTTTS
+651 IKNSSTETTET
-663 ENSNSN
+663 N
-669 SNSNSNYGT
+669 T
-678 NKIQNLHMEVAD
+678 NKIQNLHMDVAD
-690 RGNYDFNYLYTLR
+690 RGDYDFKYLYTLR
-703 PGISSIKGG
+703 PGISGIKGG
-712 IKVLYDLQY
+712 VKVLYDMQY
-721 PASIVD
+721 PASIID

>member
-1 MIQHFLAQLQLQ
+1 MIQQLLAKLQTQ
-13 AQPKNN
+13 QQQQQQEEEEEEEVTESSMKSN
-19 DMNDNNDNNTND
+19 
-31 DVKVEAKANDQKE
+31 ANV
-44 RQQSNQSQSTQA
+44 STA
-56 THLDTPFKLPMQY
+56 NPTHLDTPFKLPMEY
-69 LPDDQLCAIDK
+69 LPTDQLCSIDK

-91 TKPVNNTNNSA
+91 TKQI
-102 NDNTATES
+102 NDGTTTTIAES
-110 RPMYAHVFQPQS
+110 DAKSMYAHVFQPQS

-138 SVPHLQDMQR
+138 SVPHLQDTQR
-148 FIASVSKTQDPTND
+148 FIASISSSNALKHD
-162 SDHDHDRIEAI
+162 SDYDHIETI

-178 TDAAFRDKFNYI
+178 TDGGFRDKFNYI

-197 LNRSPAFLQ
+197 LNRSPTFLQ

-236 QGVPIS
+236 QGVPITL
-242 MPTYFGIIKM
+242 PTYFGIIKM
-252 MLSQHAVGKLIFD
+252 MLSQHAIGKLLFD

-303 LVHDDLTAIRAYAEA
+303 LVHEDLAAIRAYADE
-318 TIKKMC
+318 TIHKMR

-329 ALTCG
+329 ARVAG

-339 FLSDLQKNRE
+339 FVSDLDCNRE

-389 IAACMQYSF
+389 IAVCMQYSF
-398 GFNAFAEHMAQFG
+398 GFNAFAEHMAHFG
-411 ALIASNKVAACDFV
+411 ALIQTKRVAACEFV
-425 SKSRTADAEDA
+425 SKSKAED
-436 DAEDK
+436 DK
-441 KKKDKK
+441 MKKDIKKKDKK
-447 KNKDKKKKE
+447 KKKKVE
-456 EANCTTIVNGYYVA
+456 DAAQNSHSVIVNGYYVA
-470 TALNDDSSALGPV
+470 TALNDESNALGPV

-521 YGFYEAGTRI
+521 HGFYEAGTRI
-531 RPYHQLHSYLN
+531 CPYDQLHSYLN

-568 EGQQATTGSSTGG
+568 GG
-581 GQSPPVRHFC
+581 VQRHFC

-609 YGYIMH
+609 YGYITH
-615 LAKHDSVDFMLTTH
+615 LTKLDNVDFMLTTH

-636 FQQDESKSESDKREK
+636 FETEKPNSDSDKREK
-651 IANKAPSGTTTS
+651 ISN
-663 ENSNSN
+663 NSHTNSTN
-669 SNSNSNYGT
+669 E

-690 RGNYDFNYLYTLR
+690 RGNYDFKYLYTLR
-703 PGISSIKGG
+703 PGISAIKGG

-721 PASIVD
+721 PASIVET
-727 ATRRIL
+727 TRRIL
-733 STL
+733 SAL

>member
-1 MIQHFLAQLQLQ
+1 MIQHLLAKFHVSNMQEE
-13 AQPKNN
+13 PKEPVPVPDSNPN
-19 DMNDNNDNNTND
+19 ATN
-31 DVKVEAKANDQKE
+31 
-44 RQQSNQSQSTQA
+44 SA
-56 THLDTPFKLPMQY
+56 THLDTPFKLPMEY
-69 LPDDQLCAIDK
+69 LPNDQLCSIDK

-91 TKPVNNTNNSA
+91 TKQVNVTNSA
-102 NDNTATES
+102 NNES
-110 RPMYAHVFQPQS
+110 NSASESSNKPMYAHVFQPQS

-148 FIASVSKTQDPTND
+148 FIASASKDKPLN
-162 SDHDHDRIEAI
+162 HDDTLIGFDKVEAI
-173 WTRIK
+173 WSRIK
-178 TDAAFRDKFNYI
+178 TDASFRDKFNYI
-190 DYAPLDM
+190 DYAPLDA
-197 LNRSPAFLQ
+197 LNRSPTFLQ

-236 QGVPIS
+236 QGVPITL
-242 MPTYFGIIKM
+242 PTYFGIIKL
-252 MLSQHAVGKLIFD
+252 MLSQHAIGKLIFD
-265 MSSVSWDKRI
+265 MSSVSWDKRV

-303 LVHDDLTAIRAYAEA
+303 LVHDDLAAVRAYADA
-318 TIKKMC
+318 TIQRMR
-324 AFAGH
+324 AFAAH

-334 GTFGP
+334 DTFAP
-339 FLSDLQKNRE
+339 FAADLQRNRE

-355 AALDRIDAPALTAKK
+355 AALDRIDPPALTAKK

-383 VFSDAG
+383 VFSDATVSS
-389 IAACMQYSF
+389 CMQYSF
-398 GFNAFAEHMAQFG
+398 GFNAFAEHVAHFG
-411 ALIASNKVAACDFV
+411 ALLTSNKVAACEFINN
-425 SKSRTADAEDA
+425 AEKKDNK
-436 DAEDK
+436 DKK

-447 KNKDKKKKE
+447 KEEDKEGKRNHTE
-456 EANCTTIVNGYYVA
+456 IVNGYYVA
-470 TALNDDSSALGPV
+470 TALSNDSSEAGPV
-483 KNTVSLDKRLVI
+483 KNTVSLDKRPVI

-521 YGFYEAGTRI
+521 HGFYEAGTRI

-555 ESRRCKEILDKLT
+555 ESRRCKEILDKLSG
-568 EGQQATTGSSTGG
+568 GQQA
-581 GQSPPVRHFC
+581 PPVRHFC

-615 LAKHDSVDFMLTTH
+615 LTKHDSVDFMLTTH

-636 FQQDESKSESDKREK
+636 FEQQKPNSESDKGEK
-651 IANKAPSGTTTS
+651 IANKSDSNESVGTTSTS
-663 ENSNSN
+663 
-669 SNSNSNYGT
+669 
-678 NKIQNLHMEVAD
+678 KIRNLHMEVAD
-690 RGNYDFNYLYTLR
+690 RGNYDFKYLYALR
-703 PGISSIKGG
+703 PGISAIKGG

>member
-1 MIQHFLAQLQLQ
+1 MIQHLLAKFHVSNMQ
-13 AQPKNN
+13 
-19 DMNDNNDNNTND
+19 
-31 DVKVEAKANDQKE
+31 EEQKE
-44 RQQSNQSQSTQA
+44 THEPDTSPKPDAMNLD
-56 THLDTPFKLPMQY
+56 HLDTPFKLPMEY
-69 LPDDQLCAIDK
+69 LPQDQLCPIDK

-91 TKPVNNTNNSA
+91 TKQVNDTTSA
-102 NDNTATES
+102 KNDAGES
-110 RPMYAHVFQPQS
+110 NESNDKSMYAHVFQPQS

-138 SVPHLQDMQR
+138 SVPHLQDTQR
-148 FIASVSKTQDPTND
+148 FIASVSKDKPL
-162 SDHDHDRIEAI
+162 DHDDTLKDFDKLEAI

-178 TDAAFRDKFNYI
+178 TDASFRDKFNYI
-190 DYAPLDM
+190 DYAPLDA
-197 LNRSPAFLQ
+197 LNRSPTFLQ

-214 SPLLSFLMP
+214 SPVLSFLMP

-236 QGVPIS
+236 QGVPITL
-242 MPTYFGIIKM
+242 PTYFGIIKL
-252 MLSQHAVGKLIFD
+252 MLSQHAIGKLMFD
-265 MSSVSWDKRI
+265 MSSVGWDKRI

-303 LVHDDLTAIRAYAEA
+303 LVHDDLAAIRAYADA
-318 TIKKMC
+318 TIHKMRT
-324 AFAGH
+324 FAAH

-334 GTFGP
+334 STFAP
-339 FLSDLQKNRE
+339 FAADLQKNRE

-355 AALDRIDAPALTAKK
+355 AALDRIDPPALTAKK

-383 VFSDAG
+383 VFSNAS

-398 GFNAFAEHMAQFG
+398 GFNAFAEHVAHFG
-411 ALIASNKVAACDFV
+411 ELLQANKVAACEFINQAQDDN
-425 SKSRTADAEDA
+425 SEKKD
-436 DAEDK
+436 

-447 KNKDKKKKE
+447 KYKKKE
-456 EANCTTIVNGYYVA
+456 EEDDTVSHSIIVNGYYVA
-470 TALNDDSSALGPV
+470 TALSDDSSALGPV

-521 YGFYEAGTRI
+521 HGFYEAGTRI

-555 ESRRCKEILDKLT
+555 ESRRCKEILDKL
-568 EGQQATTGSSTGG
+568 AG
-581 GQSPPVRHFC
+581 GQSHPVRHFC

-615 LAKHDSVDFMLTTH
+615 LTKHDNVDFMLTTH

-636 FQQDESKSESDKREK
+636 FQSQKPNPESDKGEK
-651 IANKAPSGTTTS
+651 IANKSTELRETS
-663 ENSNSN
+663 
-669 SNSNSNYGT
+669 
-678 NKIQNLHMEVAD
+678 KLQNLHMEVAD
-690 RGNYDFNYLYTLR
+690 RGNYDFKYLYTLR
-703 PGISSIKGG
+703 PGISAIKGG

-721 PASIVD
+721 PASIIND
-727 ATRRIL
+727 TRRIL